1 MSTQFGNSVNQKIT
15 LSRKESSKYTNT
27 LVCINKVWTAKPEI
41 PMGQPKL
48 MNKGGFAM
56 WFDATFVV
64 TFGNISNAGTS
75 KIKAIKDGKQVEFAK
90 RTNIQIDKN
99 HINGVQSR
107 GKIIMTP
114 HGFINDT
121 EKELKSYKD
130 AHAKEWMKI
139 LGSLDFDVFEEEE
152 GLVQS
157 IETIYELSENEE
169 FYKLVISIH
178 GLAIE
183 DTLIIHTKFIFK
195 VDTNKRN
202 LIDNSLIYLYDIN
215 CNYHKLDF
223 RNIVDMKNKIEDIME
238 SNDFGEDIQILSDF
252 IEAPAMFLNYYMRR
266 AKITEY
272 SIFDVKYEPKFKT
285 TPCDKTT
292 FDFEVDVNN
301 NYKFDVSIYKID
313 RKSDDEENDT
323 YRYQFKF
330 MDDIETIE
338 IDTLRNIHFT
348 IGSNIA
354 RILDK
359 KLK

>member
-1 MSTQFGNSVNQKIT
+1 MI
-15 LSRKESSKYTNT
+15 R
-27 LVCINKVWTAKPEI
+27 IAEI
-41 PMGQPKL
+41 EQ
-48 MNKGGFAM
+48 
-56 WFDATFVV
+56 TF
-64 TFGNISNAGTS
+64 
-75 KIKAIKDGKQVEFAK
+75 KD
-90 RTNIQIDKN
+90 I
-99 HINGVQSR
+99 
-107 GKIIMTP
+107 
-114 HGFINDT
+114 
-121 EKELKSYKD
+121 
-130 AHAKEWMKI
+130 
-139 LGSLDFDVFEEEE
+139 FEEEE

-157 IETIYELSENEE
+157 IETVYETSQDEK

-178 GLAIE
+178 GLSIE

-195 VDTNKRN
+195 VDLDKRN
-202 LIDNSLIYLYDIN
+202 LLDSSFIYLYDIN
-215 CNYHKLDF
+215 CNYRKVDF
-223 RNIVDMKNKIEDIME
+223 NNIVDMKNKIEDIIQ

-266 AKITEY
+266 AKITDY

-301 NYKFDVSIYKID
+301 NYKIEVSIYKID
-313 RKSDDEENDT
+313 RKSDDEENDA

-338 IDTLRNIHFT
+338 NDTLRNIHFT